1 MQETKHYVYMLHCA
15 DDTFYIGYTPN
26 IERRLAMH
34 ESGKGAKYT
43 RGRGP
48 FRLVY
53 KKAFS
58 TKKEAMQAEYLMKK
72 MKRKEKESLAK
83 KQKGCGEG
91 S

>member
-1 MQETKHYVYMLHCA
+1 MKDAKHYVYMLQCG
-15 DDTFYIGYTPN
+15 DGTFYIGYTPD
-26 IERRLAMH
+26 IERRLTMH
-34 ESGKGAKYT
+34 EKGKGAKYT

-72 MKRKEKESLAK
+72 MDRKEKKALAECSMP
-83 KQKGCGEG
+83 QKG
-91 S
+91 